1 MNKGSKSATPTKI
14 YHIYTSRVTERM
26 NKIVKE
32 FFRTNIL
39 FIHHERSL
47 GNECRKIA
55 TLSKN
60 TLHVKIKVNRE

>member
-39 FIHHERSL
+39 FIHHERSTTL
-47 GNECRKIA
+47 A